1 MYVTKPRLFY
11 DYALQ
16 NHFAVPSFNVC
27 NLEMARAVIAAA
39 EAENAPVMLQSYF
52 GDLYY
57 GGLDV
62 LPQLLRLLARQARVP
77 VLIHQDH
84 PRQRRP
90 HLADATSRPCI
101 RTW

>member
-1 MYVTKPRLFY
+1 MYVTKPRLFF
-11 DYALQ
+11 DHALQ

-27 NLEMARAVIAAA
+27 NLEMARAVIVAA

-62 LPQLLRLLARQARVP
+62 LPPLLRLLAEQARVP
-77 VLIHQDH
+77 VLVHQDT
-84 PRQRRP
+84 P
-90 HLADATSRPCI
+90 TKMI
-101 RTW
+101 